1 MMTQYFHRFYYYR
14 HFFLLQTE
22 QLTTHLNKYAWSE
35 TISVLLEHEIDGESL
50 FLVSKG
56 QLVTIGVSEEHA
68 DVICQFVKS

>member
-1 MMTQYFHRFYYYR
+1 M
-14 HFFLLQTE
+14 LQTE
-22 QLTTHLNKYAWSE
+22 QLTGHLSKFAWKE

-56 QLVTIGVSEEHA
+56 QLVTIGVNEEHA